1 MNAPT
6 IAPPS
11 VLEACTIP
19 QSIAGGGGILV
30 HTPVVSVLSLV
41 GQVLL
46 NSTRLPSIAA
56 EMLSD
61 VRSQA
66 CSMSTSMPAVM
77 LPLSLE

>member
-6 IAPPS
+6 IAPPL
-11 VLEACTIP
+11 VLEACILS
-19 QSIAGGGGILV
+19 QSILGGGGILV
-30 HTPVVSVLSLV
+30 HTPVVSVLGLV

-46 NSTRLPSIAA
+46 NSTRLPSIAT

-66 CSMSTSMPAVM
+66 CSMSTSMLAVM